1 MTRRYY
7 AKSLPYYFSMNA
19 DSIDVVVLRFELKLY
34 YQILKFT
41 LKFSTYCSIAADS
54 DIGYFYPT

>member
-7 AKSLPYYFSMNA
+7 VKSLPYYFSMNG
-19 DSIDVVVLRFELKLY
+19 DSIDVVVRCFEFKLY

-41 LKFSTYCSIAADS
+41 LKFSTSCSNAADT
-54 DIGYFYPT
+54 DNGYFYPT